1 MKILVPIDFTPVTEN
16 ALRYAVGLTAVMAQE
31 IIPFHVTS
39 SEKDNDKAL
48 AQLQQLCDKYTSGSV
63 KPTPLVKSGN
73 YFELIGST
81 ATEIEAS
88 MIVMGTHGVK
98 GMQRLVGSYAMKVI
112 TNSSTPYIV
121 VQHQPYKPVKNILVP
136 IDFTREVK
144 QMLPFLTSMAEY
156 FHATLLLISESSK
169 DNFIQN
175 KIDNNIGYFKS
186 YCADNNVPYK
196 MLEANFSSNKY
207 KAVLKEADAN
217 DVEMIVTTIDPETGL
232 TDYIMGVEEQ
242 KIVANESEIP
252 VLCIN
257 TKHFQNRSGNI
268 FEYTF

>member
-16 ALRYAVGLTAVMAQE
+16 ALRYAVGLTSVMAQD
-31 IIPFHVTS
+31 IVPFHVAST
-39 SEKDNDKAL
+39 EKEVGPAME
-48 AQLQQLCDKYTSGSV
+48 QLQQLCDKYTSEGV
-63 KPTPLVKSGN
+63 KPTPLVKSGS

-81 ATEIEAS
+81 ASEIEAS
-88 MIVMGTHGVK
+88 LIVMGTHGVK
-98 GMQRLVGSYAMKVI
+98 GMQRIIGSYAMKVI

-121 VQHQPYKPVKNILVP
+121 VQHQPFRPVKKILVP
-136 IDFTREVK
+136 VEFTREVK

-156 FHATLLLISESSK
+156 FKATLYLISESSK
-169 DNFIQN
+169 DEFIQ
-175 KIDNNIGYFKS
+175 KQIDNNASYFES
-186 YCADNNVPYK
+186 YLSDNNIAYVLSK
-196 MLEANFSSNKY
+196 NTFGSSKY
-207 KAVLKEADAN
+207 KSVKQEADTIGA
-217 DVEMIVTTIDPETGL
+217 DMIVTTIDPETGL

-257 TKHFQNRSGNI
+257 TKNFMSRTGNI